1 MAALKSQGER
11 VNDTLVAIDKK
22 KLTAAERN
30 KLQVQGIIVSGE
42 SEAPKRKKKETR
54 KRHSRSDYY

>member
-42 SEAPKRKKKETR
+42 SEALERKKKETR
-54 KRHSRSDYY
+54 KRRSRSDYY